1 MIHDDWAR
9 PIVKTAAKAFEHHYD
24 PNKPTFQ
31 LIFHNHWEAF
41 LAACKKKN
49 VKLPQFKIDEVER
62 MMACGT
68 LDMGF
73 EIYECPNCHRHHI
86 ICYTC
91 KSRFCPSCGSKA
103 TRARAFFIARSTLD
117 VNHRHMVFTIDERLR
132 EFFWIHPEWLHFLF
146 EAAREAIFY
155 TFDKSKSSSNQPRKK
170 KRRKRKKKS
179 TITPGF
185 IITLHTYGR
194 DLKWNPHVH
203 VLCTEGGMN
212 QDSVYT
218 ALEYI
223 NYASLRK
230 SFMKQLLDKMRD
242 ALSDNPKKL
251 KSFKRLI
258 NVLYQ
263 DDTNGFYV
271 HAPPRDMKAS
281 GKDQVVKYM
290 IRYAGKPAM
299 AQSRIISYNKNCKTI
314 RYFYQDHKT
323 EERIE
328 VEESIFN
335 FIWKL
340 LRHIPPPQFK
350 MVRYY
355 GIYATCDHKLK
366 KAVKLRLLKQNSYK
380 PDLNRPKHYRLA
392 LIDTFG
398 VDPLL
403 CTCGH
408 YMVFVDSYVP
418 PRFRAGG
425 EPP

>member
-1 MIHDDWAR
+1 MIRDDLAK
-9 PIVKTAAKAFEHHYD
+9 PIVNTATKAFIKRYD

-31 LIFHNHWEAF
+31 LIFHNHWDDF
-41 LAACKKKN
+41 LLVCKGKSITVPEYKQ
-49 VKLPQFKIDEVER
+49 KEVEE

-91 KSRFCPSCGSKA
+91 KSRFCPSCGAKA
-103 TRARAFFIARSTLD
+103 TRARAYRISKSTLD
-117 VNHRHMVFTIDERLR
+117 VNHRHMVFTIDDRLR
-132 EFFWIHPEWLHFLF
+132 DYFWIHQEWLRFLF
-146 EAAREAIFY
+146 DAANEAIFY
-155 TFDKSKSSSNQPRKK
+155 TFNKTTITPKKISKKN
-170 KRRKRKKKS
+170 RRKRKKKT

-212 QDSVYT
+212 QDHIYK
-218 ALEYI
+218 ALPYI

-230 SFMKQLLDKMRD
+230 SFMKQLLDKMKD
-242 ALSDNPKKL
+242 ALSDEPAQL
-251 KSFKRLI
+251 KQFKNLI
-258 NVLYQ
+258 TTLYKE
-263 DDTNGFYV
+263 DTNGFYV
-271 HAPPRDMKAS
+271 NAPPRDMKSS

-299 AQSRIISYNKNCKTI
+299 AQSRIISYNPVSSTI
-314 RYFYQDHKT
+314 KYYYEDHKT
-323 EERIE
+323 NERIE
-328 VEESIFN
+328 VEETVFR
-335 FIWKL
+335 FISKL
-340 LRHIPPPQFK
+340 LRHIPLPQFK

-355 GIYATCDHKLK
+355 GIYATCDHSHK
-366 KAVKLRLLKQNSYK
+366 KTVKRILFKTSCNK
-380 PDLNRPKHYRLA
+380 NHNRPKHYRSA

-398 VDPLL
+398 IDPLL
-403 CTCGH
+403 CICGS
-408 YMVFVDSYVP
+408 YMEFVDSYVP
-418 PRFRAGG
+418 SRFRSGV